1 MLSTW
6 EKAKWRGSGSIK
18 AGHGPQLPSLG
29 ADGWAQEGDGEPGS
43 LCQQPS
49 RATPARVRAI
59 VFCGPLRRAHGCP
72 AQLCQKSAQ
81 ALAAGQTARPLRG
94 SHSGNRAANM
104 EWALTGCQGLA
115 ESFTSNAPFWSPSA
129 PGSGPAFQMS

>member
-1 MLSTW
+1 MKREW
-6 EKAKWRGSGSIK
+6 IE
-18 AGHGPQLPSLG
+18 AGHGLQLPSLG
-29 ADGWAQEGDGEPGS
+29 ADAWAREGMES
-43 LCQQPS
+43 LAACANSPLGPP
-49 RATPARVRAI
+49 PARVRAI

-81 ALAAGQTARPLRG
+81 ALVAGQTARPLRG
-94 SHSGNRAANM
+94 SHSSNRAANT

-115 ESFTSNAPFWSPSA
+115 ESFTSNAPFRSPAA